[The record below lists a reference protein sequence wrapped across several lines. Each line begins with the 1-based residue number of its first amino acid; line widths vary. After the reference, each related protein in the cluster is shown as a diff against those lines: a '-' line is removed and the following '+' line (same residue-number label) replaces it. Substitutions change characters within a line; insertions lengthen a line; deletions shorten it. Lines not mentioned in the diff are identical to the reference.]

1 MCWKRDGTDG
11 LKALALLSK
20 LQVAH
25 VIVAV
30 LSRFVLRRPFRPARR
45 HDHLHQTRWILAS
58 DIEAAE
64 KEQVSARNKVPI
76 DQDNLMKKAKDS
88 AVSKSQKEI
97 DAAKTEV
104 ESQKSSILKKGK
116 KNNSD
121 MKKKADGKVDAAADK
136 FIKEFLE
143 SLS

>member
-1 MCWKRDGTDG
+1 MSRE
-11 LKALALLSK
+11 ALLEK
-20 LQVAH
+20 IKKAET
-25 VIVAV
+25 A
-30 LSRFVLRRPFRPARR
+30 A
-45 HDHLHQTRWILAS
+45 AS

-104 ESQKSSILKKGK
+104 ESQKSTILKKGK

>member
-1 MCWKRDGTDG
+1 MSRQ
-11 LKALALLSK
+11 ALLEK
-20 LQVAH
+20 IKKAET
-25 VIVAV
+25 A
-30 LSRFVLRRPFRPARR
+30 A
-45 HDHLHQTRWILAS
+45 AS

-97 DAAKTEV
+97 DAARTEV
-104 ESQKSSILKKGK
+104 ESQKSEILKKGK

>member
-1 MCWKRDGTDG
+1 MSRE
-11 LKALALLSK
+11 ALLEK
-20 LQVAH
+20 IKKAE
-25 VIVAV
+25 A
-30 LSRFVLRRPFRPARR
+30 AA
-45 HDHLHQTRWILAS
+45 AS

-64 KEQVSARNKVPI
+64 KEQVSARNKIPI

-97 DAAKTEV
+97 DVAKAEV
-104 ESQKSSILKKGK
+104 ESQKSAILKKGK
-116 KNNSD
+116 KSNSD

-136 FIKEFLE
+136 FIEEFLE

>member
-1 MCWKRDGTDG
+1 MSRE
-11 LKALALLSK
+11 ALLEK
-20 LQVAH
+20 IKKAEAVA
-25 VIVAV
+25 
-30 LSRFVLRRPFRPARR
+30 
-45 HDHLHQTRWILAS
+45 AS

-76 DQDNLMKKAKDS
+76 DKDNLMKKVKDS

-104 ESQKSSILKKGK
+104 ESQKSAILKKGK
-116 KNNSD
+116 KSNSD

-136 FIKEFLE
+136 FIEEFLE